1 MVVLVWSLKEWDVLL
16 VQFSYYLNLFR
27 RVLVHFIKYYAV
39 VCNSKGTVQSHVH
52 HFFSSSF
59 TISYACWNCLPFCWQ
74 NTVCRNQVNLSKTL
88 WPCCIASASYERPL
102 NRMSLQQ
109 CWLNIW
115 TITDQVCITIFEQ
128 TYCFVINCRALIF
141 VLSYFESSHF
151 NSVSEIVHVN
161 YITV

>member
-1 MVVLVWSLKEWDVLL
+1 M
-16 VQFSYYLNLFR
+16 
-27 RVLVHFIKYYAV
+27 HFIMYYAV

-52 HFFSSSF
+52 HFFPPLLQF
-59 TISYACWNCLPFCWQ
+59 HMP
-74 NTVCRNQVNLSKTL
+74 VCHFVDKILCVEIKSKTL

-128 TYCFVINCRALIF
+128 TYCFIFNCRALIF
-141 VLSYFESSHF
+141 VLLVLSYFQSSHF